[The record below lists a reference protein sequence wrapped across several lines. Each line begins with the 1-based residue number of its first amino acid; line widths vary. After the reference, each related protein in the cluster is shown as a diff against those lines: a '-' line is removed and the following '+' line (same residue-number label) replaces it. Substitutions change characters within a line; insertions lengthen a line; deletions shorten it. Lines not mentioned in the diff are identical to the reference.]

1 MFVARRRQE
10 SELCG
15 GFRLSVSSRVKMIS
29 DKLDLII
36 IYYTHDEFEKLSNAR
51 IYLCLLL

>member
-15 GFRLSVSSRVKMIS
+15 GFRLSVSSRVKMTS
-29 DKLDLII
+29 DNLDQII
-36 IYYTHDEFEKLSNAR
+36 IYYTHDEFEKLSNSR

>member
-1 MFVARRRQE
+1 MPVAPRRQE
-10 SELCG
+10 SGLCN
-15 GFRLSVSSRVKMIS
+15 GFRLSVSSWVKMTL

-36 IYYTHDEFEKLSNAR
+36 IYYTHNEFEKLSNAR

>member
-15 GFRLSVSSRVKMIS
+15 GFRLSVSSWVKMI
-29 DKLDLII
+29 LDNLDQII
-36 IYYTHDEFEKLSNAR
+36 IYYTHNKFEKLSNAY